1 MRISRFYQTGLIFK
15 TAAIFLLALSSVASA
30 IFILLLSNT
39 SVAFAATYLSSA
51 DCRAHENRE
60 YKAWRREY
68 DAQAQCWAVDKC
80 RNPGLEPRF
89 KEWSQTLSQ
98 ICEICSQMAANERQL
113 AQQEEQNRNIQLR
126 QQETQAR
133 QQRESQQRLQ
143 LSQQQYQRSQ
153 QAEAQQRA
161 NTARRYEQEQQQARQ
176 QAAQARTDRM
186 NATGNA
192 VMGMLNAFM
201 PKPKYDDGDDYVAP
215 VYKRTEPVK
224 EQLQQYAMPGGKDG
238 VAATVQNESLKEL
251 RRYHEQIGKDF
262 KDTMTQIETFD
273 AASSGTSSRSSSSS
287 TFKPSTSLPVN
298 TGANPWEADSS
309 SKAETA
315 ISTATSNATS
325 NDNPWANDSTGK
337 TEAASSSVGT
347 SRTTEVGRTAN
358 ASSDN
363 PWANDSANNY
373 AETAQTGSNGYVQ
386 LARADA
392 DNPWDTPPASSGG
405 SKCDDIRAGKVKF
418 KWDWSDKKG
427 RRCFSNASKRANAA
441 GGEICCSW

>member
-1 MRISRFYQTGLIFK
+1 MRISRFYQTGLILK
-15 TAAIFLLALSSVASA
+15 TAAIFLLAFASSASAEVFQSYAQCNERAKEKSAQCDKLLYSVAHQCKPPSNSSEVA
-30 IFILLLSNT
+30 RYNQCQYPIEAALKQCLAQNEELRNLCEQMQRAENSRQRQEKILL
-39 SVAFAATYLSSA
+39 
-51 DCRAHENRE
+51 E
-60 YKAWRREY
+60 
-68 DAQAQCWAVDKC
+68 
-80 RNPGLEPRF
+80 
-89 KEWSQTLSQ
+89 
-98 ICEICSQMAANERQL
+98 
-113 AQQEEQNRNIQLR
+113 

-176 QAAQARTDRM
+176 QAAQARANR
-186 NATGNA
+186 NIATGNA

-298 TGANPWEADSS
+298 TGANPWESDSS

-315 ISTATSNATS
+315 ISTATS

-392 DNPWDTPPASSGG
+392 DNPWDTPQASSGG
-405 SKCDDIRAGKVKF
+405 STCADIRAGKVKF